1 MRIEQDHIIFDYP
14 GGQISFHKDLK
25 KYFEIRQRVLAPEA
39 DLVGDIE
46 KINTA
51 DDAKKTTNSIGL
63 KLIHVISQEIL
74 PTLAGYGVYNLT
86 IDDFLEKNPGFTQ
99 LVDATGELLGYSS
112 SLNNEFQTW
121 ARNEKE
127 KAEIQAKQSITG
139 PGYGIISSDWVAH
152 AIYAAK
158 SASVVKKQAAA
169 AQAQYNQNA
178 WAIDNATSQVAY
190 SEVKKL
196 IQSTFK
202 PIALNYLSMAFE
214 FVLSKYVEYLEQ
226 AGVFASNCLDR
237 IDEAR
242 STTILDN
249 LDYIEQKDPVI
260 YQAIQL
266 CPYNLNIYSAMCDQK
281 ILFQQIH
288 KDILAYFGLL
298 DGFCEYI
305 KESCVHTGGTMS
317 EAYSLNQ
324 YRIQQLSFLKQV
336 EVKDTARLCLLP
348 DFNRLLD
355 LYAQI
360 ALTIRGGQTL
370 FELSRIRYPIAFDLS
385 KANSFNDTA
394 VNCKELFCNELE
406 KERQSFTPD
415 EINFCETQCNI
426 GVFSSLS
433 LWFKFE
439 IHSFD
444 ELNTFIMSKW
454 DEGVRIDENKKQTR
468 EIIEEISVQKEKVQ
482 KLTKQID
489 ATGEGR
495 GILLFIGL
503 FCMSPIFFFMYNGV
517 GLDVFFSVMTAGLI
531 EFIVSIACLF
541 SVGVGIWI
549 LFRVIDDILFGK
561 KRLQEQLE
569 EETQKLLSMEKK
581 KETITSQEIK

>member
-1 MRIEQDHIIFDYP
+1 MRTENDFVIFEYP

-25 KYFEIRQRVLAPEA
+25 KYFEIRQRILAFEA
-39 DLVGDIE
+39 DSVGDIE

-63 KLIHVISQEIL
+63 KLIHVVSQEIL
-74 PTLAGYGVYNLT
+74 PTLAGYGIYDLT
-86 IDDFLEKNPGFTQ
+86 IDDFLEKNLGFTQ

-112 SLNNEFQTW
+112 SLNNEFQAW

-226 AGVFASNCLDR
+226 AGAFASNCLDG

-249 LDYIEQKDPVI
+249 LDYIAQKDPVI

-266 CPYNLNIYSAMCDQK
+266 CPYNLKIYSLCAMNKFHSYRFIK
-281 ILFQQIH
+281 IFFL
-288 KDILAYFGLL
+288 ILDYWMDFVNISGRAAY
-298 DGFCEYI
+298 I
-305 KESCVHTGGTMS
+305 RAVP
-317 EAYSLNQ
+317 
-324 YRIQQLSFLKQV
+324 
-336 EVKDTARLCLLP
+336 CL
-348 DFNRLLD
+348 R
-355 LYAQI
+355 
-360 ALTIRGGQTL
+360 
-370 FELSRIRYPIAFDLS
+370 
-385 KANSFNDTA
+385 
-394 VNCKELFCNELE
+394 
-406 KERQSFTPD
+406 
-415 EINFCETQCNI
+415 
-426 GVFSSLS
+426 
-433 LWFKFE
+433 
-439 IHSFD
+439 
-444 ELNTFIMSKW
+444 
-454 DEGVRIDENKKQTR
+454 
-468 EIIEEISVQKEKVQ
+468 
-482 KLTKQID
+482 
-489 ATGEGR
+489 
-495 GILLFIGL
+495 FIG
-503 FCMSPIFFFMYNGV
+503 
-517 GLDVFFSVMTAGLI
+517 
-531 EFIVSIACLF
+531 
-541 SVGVGIWI
+541 
-549 LFRVIDDILFGK
+549 
-561 KRLQEQLE
+561 
-569 EETQKLLSMEKK
+569 
-581 KETITSQEIK
+581 

>member
-1 MRIEQDHIIFDYP
+1 MRTENDFVIFEYP

-25 KYFEIRQRVLAPEA
+25 KYFEIRQRILAFEA
-39 DLVGDIE
+39 DSVGDIE

-63 KLIHVISQEIL
+63 KLIHVVSQEIL
-74 PTLAGYGVYNLT
+74 PTLAGYGIYDLT

-112 SLNNEFQTW
+112 SLNNEFQAW

-139 PGYGIISSDWVAH
+139 PEYGIISSDWVAH

-178 WAIDNATSQVAY
+178 WAIDNATSQVTY

-226 AGVFASNCLDR
+226 AGAFASNCLDG

-249 LDYIEQKDPVI
+249 LDYIAQKDPVI

-266 CPYNLNIYSAMCDQK
+266 CPYNLKIYSVMCDE
-281 ILFQQIH
+281 QIPFLQVH
-288 KDILAYFGLL
+288 KDILSYFRLL

-305 KESCVHTGGTMS
+305 REGCVYTGGTMS
-317 EAYSLNQ
+317 EIYRLNQ
-324 YRIQQLSFLKQV
+324 YRFLQLSFL
-336 EVKDTARLCLLP
+336 EGITFESAAHSCLLP
-348 DFNRLLD
+348 ALNKSLEIYER
-355 LYAQI
+355 I
-360 ALTIRGGQTL
+360 ARALQHKVSLI
-370 FELSRIRYPIAFDLS
+370 ELSKEYDRNDDGSKFIQFIRDEMEIEYRKFTQEEI
-385 KANSFNDTA
+385 
-394 VNCKELFCNELE
+394 EFCRD
-406 KERQSFTPD
+406 KC
-415 EINFCETQCNI
+415 EID
-426 GVFSSLS
+426 VFSVLS
-433 LWFKFE
+433 SWFNFE
-439 IHSFD
+439 IHSFR
-444 ELNTFIMSKW
+444 ELIAFILQKW
-454 DEGVRIDENKKQTR
+454 DDEVRAAAEKKKIEKKR
-468 EIIEEISVQKEKVQ
+468 EEINTQKAKIQE
-482 KLTKQID
+482 LTKQLNTPTTAD
-489 ATGEGR
+489 ER
-495 GILLFIGL
+495 NGIGFAAIFGL
-503 FCMSPIFFFMYNGV
+503 FCVFGPILFFVYNGNTLDDFFFIMMDGFMGFCY
-517 GLDVFFSVMTAGLI
+517 TILI
-531 EFIVSIACLF
+531 LLIMGFGAV
-541 SVGVGIWI
+541 I
-549 LFRVIDDILFGK
+549 LFLIIANLLFGK
-561 KRLQEQLE
+561 KRLQQKLE
-569 EETQKLLSMEKK
+569 EETQKLLAMEKMGQDISSPEK
-581 KETITSQEIK
+581 K